1 VHCGLYL
8 LKTAQ
13 LYLTHTLARY
23 AILRRERFE
32 LRGIFAQLA
41 RREYVFLA
49 GIKRLN
55 GSFQSLAP
63 SGQFLVFGYL
73 DVVSR

>member
-1 VHCGLYL
+1 MTAFYF
-8 LKTAQ
+8 LKAAQ
-13 LYLTHTLARY
+13 FYLTHSLARY